1 MRDARSSAAARAG
14 APAGAPAASAPAG
27 ARRRGP
33 LLAAAALVAP
43 AFAFLLLQLAVP
55 SDGAPLRP
63 GDDTATAD
71 GLRVAPL
78 PGVDTGLRDGDL
90 VTAVG
95 GVPVAMLARQA
106 VRARSPAPEVAA
118 LRERWDVGATVNYRL
133 TRDGLARTV
142 PVTLIRYPLGRAAA
156 RTWGMIVFALVSAVV
171 ATVVFAR
178 RPDRPAAR
186 VLFVSAAALT
196 SATTWSLGL
205 QVTDVV
211 HGAGLLLFG
220 ATTVAAFTVYWS
232 TLLHFALVF
241 PGPLAGAS
249 ARWLVPAAY
258 LAPPILMA
266 LGLAWVGRTP
276 RDPLDLLAASA
287 APTGAHAAVMLTLA
301 LGATVAQYRRQ
312 RSEAGRKQLR
322 WVVFAA
328 LVVGGAGLALYLL
341 PPLLGLRAA
350 GPNVIGALV
359 TAFPLAVAIAVLR
372 HALFDIDVLLHR
384 TLVYGLLTFG
394 VVSAYAAIVAV
405 AGTVMPRGEGALPAL
420 LVAALAAVLVQPL
433 RDRIQRFV
441 NRLMYGD
448 RDDPTAVLARLGE
461 RLEST
466 LAPGAILPTLVETVA
481 ETLKL
486 PSVALS
492 LDRPGGSRVA
502 AAFGAPSEVAVRFPL
517 VHRGERLG
525 ELAVAPRSSEEPF
538 TSAELDLLDT
548 IATQAGVAAFAV
560 RASDDL
566 RRSRERL
573 VAAREE
579 ERRRLRRDLHDGIGP
594 TLGGLAMRLDAA
606 ANVLGGQDAAARELL
621 LELREQV
628 EAAIADLRRLVHAL
642 RPPAL
647 DDLGLAAALREQV
660 ERVRSERLAP
670 TFEAPHALPP
680 IPAAVELA
688 AYRIVQEALANVVRH
703 ADARSCRVSIVVG
716 DDLSVVVEDDGIGVD
731 AAATAGPRADGSGVG
746 LASMRERA
754 AELGGTLRVGPGP
767 GGGTRLTA
775 RLPLRVAGAE
785 GGAAS

>member
-1 MRDARSSAAARAG
+1 MRDAIPYAAARAG
-14 APAGAPAASAPAG
+14 APAGAPAASEPAA

-33 LLAAAALVAP
+33 LLAAAALLAP
-43 AFAFLLLQLAVP
+43 ALAFLLLQLAVP
-55 SDGAPLRP
+55 SDGSPLRP
-63 GDDTATAD
+63 GDDTATTD
-71 GLRVAPL
+71 GLRIAPL

-95 GVPVAMLARQA
+95 GVPVATLAGQA
-106 VRARSPAPEVAA
+106 FRTRDPAPEVAA
-118 LRERWDVGATVNYRL
+118 LRERWNVGATVDYRL
-133 TRDGLARTV
+133 VRDGAARTV
-142 PVTLIRYPLGRAAA
+142 PVTLIRYPLMRAAA

-171 ATVVFAR
+171 ATLVFAR
-178 RPDRPAAR
+178 RPERAAAR

-205 QVTDVV
+205 QVADVV

-220 ATTVAAFTVYWS
+220 ATTVAAFMVYWS

-241 PGPLAGAS
+241 PTPLAGAS
-249 ARWLVPAAY
+249 ARWLVPATY
-258 LAPPILMA
+258 LAPPVLIA
-266 LGLAWVGRTP
+266 LGLAGAGRVP
-276 RDPLDLLAASA
+276 HDPLELLGASA
-287 APTGAHAAVMLTLA
+287 APTAVHAAVMLTLA
-301 LGATVAQYRRQ
+301 LAAAVAQYRRQ
-312 RSEAGRKQLR
+312 RSEAGRRQLR

-328 LVVGGAGLALYLL
+328 LVAGGAGLALYLL
-341 PPLLGLRAA
+341 PPLLGLSAA
-350 GPNVIGALV
+350 GPNVTGVLV
-359 TAFPLAVAIAVLR
+359 TAFPVAVAIAVLR
-372 HALFDIDVLLHR
+372 HALFDIDVLLNR

-394 VVSAYAAIVAV
+394 VVAAYAAIVAV
-405 AGTVMPRGEGALPAL
+405 AGAMLPRGEGALPAL
-420 LVAALAAVLVQPL
+420 LVAAVAAVLVQPL
-433 RDRIQRFV
+433 RDRIQRLV

-466 LAPGAILPTLVETVA
+466 LAPDAILPTLVETVA

-486 PSVALS
+486 PSVVLT
-492 LDRPGGSRVA
+492 LDEPGASRVA
-502 AAFGAPSEVAVRFPL
+502 ASFGAPADVAVRFPL

-538 TSAELDLLDT
+538 TSTELDLLDT

-606 ANVLGGQDAAARELL
+606 ANLLGERDEAARARL

-628 EAAIADLRRLVHAL
+628 ETAIAELRRVVHAL

-647 DDLGLAAALREQV
+647 DDLGLVAALREQV
-660 ERVRSERLAP
+660 ARARSERLAT
-670 TFEAPHALPP
+670 TFDAPHALPEM
-680 IPAAVELA
+680 PAAVELA
-688 AYRIVQEALANVVRH
+688 AYRIAQEALANVVRH
-703 ADARSCRVSIVVG
+703 ADARSCHVSIVVG
-716 DDLSVVVEDDGIGVD
+716 DDLSVVVDDDGVGVAG
-731 AAATAGPRADGSGVG
+731 AARGRPRADGSGVG

-754 AELGGTLRVGPGP
+754 AELGGALRIGPKP
-767 GGGTRLTA
+767 GGGTRLVA
-775 RLPLRVAGAE
+775 RLPLRVAGGD
-785 GGAAS
+785 GGASS